1 MVERDIL
8 LHLALKRYAV
18 LPVFIEI
25 FDDKSPSTHLILE
38 IFEYN
43 CTREKAVVVVRFST
57 TFYLVIYSRM
67 MKRARK
73 I

>member
-43 CTREKAVVVVRFST
+43 CVREAAVVVRFST